1 MVKGHADQT
10 GWAAV
15 QKGGF
20 SALIGGA
27 RMDGRVLTADVALR
41 GRRFACF
48 PAETAGINIG
58 WLLLPGRAMD
68 VLLLLIFQ
76 GRADGAERDCKMV

>member
-10 GWAAV
+10 GWAAA

-20 SALIGGA
+20 SALIGGE
-27 RMDGRVLTADVALR
+27 DGWPRSYCRRRAP

-68 VLLLLIFQ
+68 VLLPIDFSGES
-76 GRADGAERDCKMV
+76 GRCRAGL